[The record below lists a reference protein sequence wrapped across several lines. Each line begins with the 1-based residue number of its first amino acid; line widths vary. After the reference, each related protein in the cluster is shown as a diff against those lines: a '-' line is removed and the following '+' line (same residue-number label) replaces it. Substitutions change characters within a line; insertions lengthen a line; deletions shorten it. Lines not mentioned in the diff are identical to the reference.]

1 MYKALLNTTAL
12 LLLTTQPLFA
22 QEVTTTHENLT
33 LNAQM
38 QLAEGSSLAD
48 GVVLIT
54 HGTLAHNKMELIETL
69 QALLSDSGLNSLAIN
84 LSLGI
89 NDRHGMYDCQV
100 PHQHKHTDALNE
112 INAWTNWLKNQG
124 AQNLV
129 LMGHSRGGNQTA
141 WFAANNPAQLKAQVL
156 LAPATW
162 TEEGDKNSYQQRY
175 SQSLTSILAQ
185 VEKADKN
192 AWLKNT
198 NFIYCANSQVKTESF
213 LNYYQAD
220 ERFNTPFLL
229 NEIEVPTLVISASE
243 DKTVSDLPEMMN
255 QVSNSQVEHTI
266 IEGADHYFRDL
277 YADEVVELVVDFL
290 ENKE

>member
-1 MYKALLNTTAL
+1 MYKVLLKTTAL
-12 LLLTTQPLFA
+12 LLFTAQPLFA
-22 QEVTTTHENLT
+22 QEVTTEYENLT

-38 QLAEGSSLAD
+38 QLAEGGSLAD

-69 QALLSDSGLNSLAIN
+69 QTLLSDSGFNSLAIN

-112 INAWTNWLKNQG
+112 IDAWTDWLKAQG
-124 AQNLV
+124 AQNVV

-141 WFAANNPAQLKAQVL
+141 WFAANNPAGIKAQVL

-162 TEEGDKNSYQQRY
+162 TEHGENSDYQQRY
-175 SQSLTSILAQ
+175 SQSLVTVLAKA
-185 VEKADKN
+185 EKADKN
-192 AWLKNT
+192 TWLDNT
-198 NFIYCANSQVKTESF
+198 NFIYCANSKVTAGSF
-213 LNYYQAD
+213 LNYYQPD
-220 ERFNTPFLL
+220 KRFNTPFLL
-229 NEIEVPTLVISASE
+229 TEISVPTLVISGSE
-243 DKTVSDLPEMMN
+243 DKTVSDLPKMMS
-255 QVSNSQVEHTI
+255 QISNSHVTHSI

-277 YADEVVELVVDFL
+277 YADEVVELLAEFL
-290 ENKE
+290 ENQE

>member
-1 MYKALLNTTAL
+1 MYKTLLNTTAL
-12 LLLTTQPLFA
+12 LLLTSQPLFA
-22 QEVTTTHENLT
+22 QEVTTKHENLT

-38 QLAEGSSLAD
+38 QFAEGSSFAD

-69 QALLSDSGLNSLAIN
+69 QLLLSDSGLNSLAIN

-100 PHQHKHTDALNE
+100 PHKHKHTDAINE
-112 INAWTNWLKNQG
+112 IGAWTNWLKNQG

-141 WFAANNPAQLKAQVL
+141 WFATNNPTQIKAQVL

-162 TEEGDKNSYQQRY
+162 TDEGEKNNYQQRY
-175 SQSLTSILAQ
+175 SQSLTNILSQ
-185 VEKADKN
+185 VEKANKDT
-192 AWLKNT
+192 WLKDT
-198 NFIYCANSQVKTESF
+198 NFIYCANSQVKAGAF

-229 NEIEVPTLVISASE
+229 NDIKIPTLVISASE
-243 DKTVSDLPEMMN
+243 DKTVSDLPKMLS
-255 QVSNSQVEHTI
+255 QVSNSQVEHRI

-277 YADEVVELVVDFL
+277 YADEVIELVVEFL
-290 ENKE
+290 ENQE

>member
-1 MYKALLNTTAL
+1 MYKALLKTTAL
-12 LLLTTQPLFA
+12 LLLTAQSLFA
-22 QEVTTTHENLT
+22 QEVTTEHENLT

-69 QALLSDSGLNSLAIN
+69 QTLLSDSGFNSLAIN

-112 INAWTNWLKNQG
+112 IDAWIDWLKAQG
-124 AQNLV
+124 AQNVV

-141 WFAANNPAQLKAQVL
+141 WFAANNPVKIKAQVL

-162 TEEGDKNSYQQRY
+162 TEQGENSDYQQRY
-175 SQSLTSILAQ
+175 SQSLATLLAKA
-185 VEKADKN
+185 EKADKN
-192 AWLKNT
+192 TWLDNT
-198 NFIYCANSQVKTESF
+198 NFIYCANSKVTAGSF
-213 LNYYQAD
+213 LNYYQPD
-220 ERFNTPFLL
+220 KRFNTPFILT
-229 NEIEVPTLVISASE
+229 EITVPTLVISGSE
-243 DKTVSDLPEMMN
+243 DKTVSDLPKMMS
-255 QVSNSQVEHTI
+255 QVSNSHVTHSI

-277 YADEVVELVVDFL
+277 YADEVVELLAEFL
-290 ENKE
+290 ENQE

>member
-1 MYKALLNTTAL
+1 MYKTLLNSAAL
-12 LLLTTQPLFA
+12 LLFTAQPLFA
-22 QEVTTTHENLT
+22 QEVTTKYEDLT

-38 QLAEGSSLAD
+38 QLAEGSTLAD
-48 GVVLIT
+48 GIILIT
-54 HGTLAHNKMELIETL
+54 HGTLAHNKMELVETL
-69 QALLSDSGLNSLAIN
+69 QLLLSDSGLNSLAIN

-89 NDRHGMYDCQV
+89 SDRHGMYDCQV

-112 INAWTNWLKNQG
+112 ISVWAQWLKNQG

-141 WFAANNPAQLKAQVL
+141 WFTTNNPTQLKAQIL

-162 TEEGDKNSYQQRY
+162 TEEGDNSNYQQRY
-175 SQSLTSILAQ
+175 SQSLSSVLLQA
-185 VEKADKN
+185 EKTDKN
-192 AWLKNT
+192 TWLEDT
-198 NFIYCANSQVKTESF
+198 NFIYCANSQVKAESF

-229 NEIEVPTLVISASE
+229 NDINTPTLVISASE
-243 DKTVSDLPEMMN
+243 DKTVSDLPKMMS
-255 QVSNSQVEHTI
+255 QVSNSKVEHSI

-290 ENKE
+290 EKQE